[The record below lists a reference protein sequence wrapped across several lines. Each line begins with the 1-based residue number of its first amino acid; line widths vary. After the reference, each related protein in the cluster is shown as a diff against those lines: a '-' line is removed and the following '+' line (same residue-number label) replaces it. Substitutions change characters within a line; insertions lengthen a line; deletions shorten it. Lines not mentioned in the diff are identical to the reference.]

1 MEFRGGTD
9 GGNPLGNITD
19 ESHMPADAPC
29 QACEDA
35 KQKAV
40 PRTGSGRQKTIRCK
54 ECQLEHDK
62 EVRQNYRKTAA
73 SKRKAYKKEF
83 QEYVV
88 ANGGDQIAARKQ
100 MRLDNGKEPM
110 GLKACEACRKDFAF
124 SRMPQVRCHEC
135 QIAYDKAGQA

>member
-19 ESHMPADAPC
+19 ESYMPADAPC
-29 QACEDA
+29 QACEYA
-35 KQKAV
+35 KQEAV

-73 SKRKAYKKEF
+73 SKRKAYKAEF
-83 QEYVV
+83 REYIEE
-88 ANGGDQIAARKQ
+88 NDGDHFAAREQ
-100 MRLDNGKEPM
+100 MRRDNGNEFM
-110 GLKACEACRKDFAF
+110 GLKACKECGEEFKFHL
-124 SRMPQVRCHEC
+124 MQEVRCHGC